1 MRCRPV
7 TKGSC
12 CTVLITFSFSSSA
25 AFVLNAFAW
34 TLWGFGSGWWYRRR
48 PEIDLAQQLGIL
60 RIREFEASGL
70 WYERQLR
77 IKTWKDHLPE
87 TGAWFGAFSK
97 RQLPGHDRL
106 SLQWFANECRR
117 GELTHWSIL
126 AATPLFA
133 LWNSGWLLGMAV
145 LAGLAASLPFIAVLR
160 YNRARIEAILERR
173 SVGQ

>member
-1 MRCRPV
+1 M
-7 TKGSC
+7 
-12 CTVLITFSFSSSA
+12 LISFSFSSSA
-25 AFVLNAFAW
+25 VFLLNAIAW
-34 TLWGFGSGWWYRRR
+34 TLWGLGSGWWFRRR
-48 PEIDLAQQLGIL
+48 PEVDLAQQLGIL
-60 RIREFEASGL
+60 RIRDFETSGL

-97 RQLPGHDRL
+97 RQLPGHDRE

-133 LWNSGWLLGMAV
+133 LWNSGLLLGMAV
-145 LAGLAASLPFIAVLR
+145 FAGLVASLPFIAVLR
-160 YNRARIEAILERR
+160 YNRVRIDAILERR
-173 SVGQ
+173 SVTP

>member
-1 MRCRPV
+1 
-7 TKGSC
+7 
-12 CTVLITFSFSSSA
+12 VLITFSFSSSVA
-25 AFVLNAFAW
+25 LLFNAMAW
-34 TLWGFGSGWWYRRR
+34 TLWGFGTGWYYRRR
-48 PEIDLAQQLGIL
+48 PETDLEHPLGIL
-60 RIREFEASGL
+60 RIRDFEVSGL

-97 RQLPGHDRL
+97 RQLPGHDRH

-133 LWNSGWLLGMAV
+133 LWNSGWLLAFAV
-145 LAGLAASLPFIAVLR
+145 LIGLAASLPFIAVLR

-173 SVGQ
+173 IEHR